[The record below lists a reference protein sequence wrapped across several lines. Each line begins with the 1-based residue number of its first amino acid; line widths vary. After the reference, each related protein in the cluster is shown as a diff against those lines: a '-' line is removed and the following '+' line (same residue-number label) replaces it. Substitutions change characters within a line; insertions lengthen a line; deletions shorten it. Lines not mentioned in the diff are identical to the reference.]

1 MLQDMASSPVV
12 VENAPRAVEVV
23 LRSQEQGRRLLL
35 HLVNF
40 TGEMTRPIRKVVPL
54 HDVRITLAAEQE
66 VRRIEK

>member
-1 MLQDMASSPVV
+1 MLQDMAPSPVV

-40 TGEMTRPIRKVVPL
+40 TGEMTRPIRKVVSL